1 MSIITC
7 MSVNIM
13 KLLLNVK
20 CMPLT
25 GYDPLTILTNL
36 KKGGIGT
43 LMCYRRLNTALIIF
57 QACHGGQFKF
67 TFQQHQLTF

>member
-1 MSIITC
+1 
-7 MSVNIM
+7 MSVIIM

-20 CMPLT
+20 FMPLT
-25 GYDPLTILTNL
+25 GYDPPTINL
-36 KKGGIGT
+36 KEGGIGT
-43 LMCYRRLNTALIIF
+43 LMCYRPLNTALTIF

>member
-1 MSIITC
+1 MTIITC

-20 CMPLT
+20 FMPLT

-36 KKGGIGT
+36 KEGGIGT
-43 LMCYRRLNTALIIF
+43 LMCYRHLNTALTIF